1 MSYQHLLFPGRDYF
15 TIVHVESNCEVG
27 YVRPRDAKYRVQND
41 YGDDVVLVNS
51 IDEAIPALLD
61 YYEEHPPRWECDSP
75 TGYTRLS
82 QFGLLMVER
91 DHQDGWPIDI
101 AMNATVLCC
110 VTASRRSS
118 LHPWQPSRLPMLTFG
133 MTLRHTPRAFR
144 GTEKAGSFL
153 A

>member
-82 QFGLLMVER
+82 QFGLLMVEQDQSGWLAYRYRNECYCPLLR
-91 DHQDGWPIDI
+91 DGEPAIFTTSVAAQQAADAHVRDDCEAHAEGFSWDREGW
-101 AMNATVLCC
+101 
-110 VTASRRSS
+110 
-118 LHPWQPSRLPMLTFG
+118 
-133 MTLRHTPRAFR
+133 
-144 GTEKAGSFL
+144 
-153 A
+153 